1 MSQNGL
7 LYDFESARG
16 DPRRRSTRQ
25 PRTHRKGGA
34 SQRGRTAKASRR
46 GRIPSPDVG
55 VPILSLSALA
65 AVLGTTG
72 KEMKNFLF
80 YSAYWVSS
88 KARKKVVLE
97 PWAHLNKSPG
107 RAARDGAFSPK
118 PCPHAQPSQGRKCY
132 FKNCCWC
139 HKQTLFQRGRFSVA
153 NENHLSLQYR

>member
-1 MSQNGL
+1 MACSTISKVRAAIPGG
-7 LYDFESARG
+7 EARASRG
-16 DPRRRSTRQ
+16 RTAKG
-25 PRTHRKGGA
+25 THRKGGA
-34 SQRGRTAKASRR
+34 PQRPQRR

>member
-1 MSQNGL
+1 M
-7 LYDFESARG
+7 LYDFEIARG

-25 PRTHRKGGA
+25 PLTHRKGDA
-34 SQRGRTAKASRR
+34 PQRGRTAKASRR

-118 PCPHAQPSQGRKCY
+118 PRPHAQPSQGRKCY

-139 HKQTLFQRGRFSVA
+139 HKQTLFQRGHFSVA

>member
-1 MSQNGL
+1 MR
-7 LYDFESARG
+7 DWAIRFEIFCEPEWLALRFRKCARRN
-16 DPRRRSTRQ
+16 RRRSTRQ

-34 SQRGRTAKASRR
+34 PQRGLTAKASRR

-97 PWAHLNKSPG
+97 PWAHLNRSPR
-107 RAARDGAFSPK
+107 RAARERCIFTQAP
-118 PCPHAQPSQGRKCY
+118 PPRPAQPREKV
-132 FKNCCWC
+132 
-139 HKQTLFQRGRFSVA
+139 LF
-153 NENHLSLQYR
+153 